1 MKRPLILLALLPLG
15 LWSIFA
21 LPEILAANPG
31 FWDWRRALVHLSG
44 VLALWWMSTGM
55 VLAARPLWL
64 EKRLGGLDK
73 LYRLHKYLGIGSG
86 ILVFSH
92 WMIEWLPKK
101 LAKLGWVPPRP
112 RGPKGMQDWWLS
124 LAKDV
129 GEWAGYILLALV
141 VIALI
146 RRIPYRYFRLVH
158 KAFGLIFLA
167 GVFHGLMLMPTNF
180 WQQPL
185 GWLTVAL
192 ALAGAITALL
202 SLTNQIGRKQQH
214 PAQIESI
221 KQHQNQVLEI
231 ICRPHPGWPGHR
243 AGQFLFA
250 NFGQPGEGA
259 HPFTIASAW
268 NPQHGTLTLAIKAL
282 GDFTA
287 KLPDLLQPG
296 SRLMLEGPYGSFD
309 FGAFEAVHRSTL
321 GSSLLPA
328 HQIWVAGGIGITP
341 FLARLNE
348 RAATPPEQ
356 ADTDL
361 FYCTPQSADFPDHL
375 EALCQS
381 AGVRLH
387 RRLTDQQGPLKAA
400 EIEGCLK
407 PGSSVWFCGPAAW
420 GHSLAQKLTSLG
432 LPKTAFHQ
440 EAFEFR

>member
-21 LPEILAANPG
+21 LPDILAANPG

-101 LAKLGWVPPRP
+101 LARLGWIPPRP
-112 RGPKGMQDWWLS
+112 RGPKGMQDMWLS

-167 GVFHGLMLMPTNF
+167 SVFHGLMLMPTNF

-185 GWLTVAL
+185 GWLTVTL
-192 ALAGAITALL
+192 ALAGVISALL
-202 SLTNQIGRKQQH
+202 SLSNRIGRKQKH
-214 PAQIESI
+214 PAQVESI

-231 ICRPHPGWPGHR
+231 VCRPYASWPGHR

-250 NFGQPGEGA
+250 DFGQPGEGA

-268 NPQHGTLTLAIKAL
+268 NPQLGTLTLAIKAL

-296 SRLMLEGPYGSFD
+296 SHLMLEGPYGSFD
-309 FGAFEAVHRSTL
+309 FGAFEPVHRSTL

-348 RAATPPEQ
+348 RASTPPVQ

-361 FYCTPQSADFPDHL
+361 FYCTRQSLDFPDHL
-375 EALCQS
+375 ETLCQS

-387 RRLTDQQGPLKAA
+387 RRLTDQHGPLKAA
-400 EIEGCLK
+400 EIEAFLK

-420 GHSLAQKLTSLG
+420 GHSLAQKLTRLG